1 MNFNK
6 LKSICEDKGLAIS
19 VLAEKIGISEAGL
32 YQSFR
37 NESMKVDI
45 LEKIAATLDVPI
57 WIFFDLNPEAA
68 IEPLKKELDE
78 CRDKVSVLEQTISNL
93 RVKLKSCE
101 ELKEAS
107 IRLNESDKRAL
118 DMFVMMVEGA
128 QKSTELFKENLRYR
142 QNFLKLAGAMIPS
155 IDLLDDKLNYESP
168 EVQKILLKYKNS
180 LHSSGEQKGKKKE
193 SF

>member
-6 LKSICEDKGLAIS
+6 IKTICEDKGLPIS
-19 VLAEKIGISEAGL
+19 VLADKIGLSEAGL

-37 NESMKVDI
+37 NKSMKVDV
-45 LEKIAATLDVPI
+45 LEKIAIELEVPI
-57 WIFFDLNPEAA
+57 WIFFDLDPEAA

-78 CRDKVSVLEQTISNL
+78 YRDKVSVLEQTISNL

-118 DMFVMMVEGA
+118 DMFVVMVEGA

-180 LHSSGEQKGKKKE
+180 LHSSGEQKGKK
-193 SF
+193 